1 LVLYKETGKEKS
13 KLLTNDILDTSIM
26 LAAVAMKATSPKKSP
41 GEKVLTI
48 LPSMAAVA
56 KPVSRKYCHTQ
67 TYMSMCGMCNAD

>member
-1 LVLYKETGKEKS
+1 
-13 KLLTNDILDTSIM
+13 M